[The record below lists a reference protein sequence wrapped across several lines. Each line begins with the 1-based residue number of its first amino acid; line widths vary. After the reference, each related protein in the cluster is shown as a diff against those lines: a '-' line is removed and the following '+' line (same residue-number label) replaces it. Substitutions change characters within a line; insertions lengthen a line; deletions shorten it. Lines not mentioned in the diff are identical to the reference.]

1 VLELITL
8 MRKEIT
14 NRIAISLVHA
24 TSTIIIPVATVFVL
38 ARKEQSNEH
47 RKVPSRHC
55 KLEHG
60 KEGELTLGDAS
71 VYVAPS
77 WLRRGIW

>member
-1 VLELITL
+1 
-8 MRKEIT
+8 MRKKIT

-38 ARKEQSNEH
+38 ARKKQSNGH
-47 RKVPSRHC
+47 RKIPSRHR
-55 KLEHG
+55 KRKHG

-71 VYVAPS
+71 VYAAPN